1 MLEVDKYL
9 FQRYLRWFN
18 SCRNTRYCDEDVIVE
33 GMKIPKGAH
42 IDIPVYGLTRD
53 PEYWDEP
60 LIIQTAQVRS
70 KPQQVSDR

>member
-1 MLEVDKYL
+1 MLNVNSHCFKNTC
-9 FQRYLRWFN
+9 LRFAV
-18 SCRNTRYCDEDVIVE
+18 TLDITVE